1 MNFIKQLF
9 KFGGESDFG
18 KVRNA
23 IISIIGFILII
34 LIWHYISSYEI
45 IPTKIL
51 PDPFKMVGSIPKMI
65 TEDHLFAN
73 IWFTVKLNLICYI
86 YAIVLSF
93 PIGFAI
99 ACLPAFNLLF
109 GRPINTIRFI
119 PFSALTGLAVAM
131 FGLTFNMK
139 VWFLTGSIM
148 VYIIP
153 AIVNTINNLQNVK
166 NEKDNIYLQT
176 MKTLGGNNWQQFRY
190 VYWPYVMSN
199 VIPTFIDLLAVS
211 YTYCVIAEL
220 IYKDGNVMGIG
231 ALITLMI
238 RRSAIPEA
246 FALLFIIVIIGALQ
260 DFLLK
265 KVYRKVYSYR
275 F

>member
-1 MNFIKQLF
+1 MLKKLF
-9 KFGGESDFG
+9 RFGGESDFG
-18 KVRNA
+18 LMNNI
-23 IISIIGFILII
+23 IISVIGFTII
-34 LIWHYISSYEI
+34 LLGWHLISVNEI

-51 PDPFKMVGSIPKMI
+51 PDPFNVIGSIPGMI
-65 TEDHLFAN
+65 TEDHLLPN

-93 PIGFAI
+93 PIAYAI
-99 ACLPAFNLLF
+99 ACLPIFNLLF

-119 PFSALTGLAVAM
+119 PFSALTGLAIAI

-153 AIVNTINNLQNVK
+153 AIVNTINNLQNTK
-166 NEKDNIYLQT
+166 NDKDNVYLQT
-176 MKTLGGNNWQQFRY
+176 IKTLGGNKWQQFRY
-190 VYWPYVMSN
+190 VYWPYVTSN

-231 ALITLMI
+231 AMITLMI
-238 RRSAIPEA
+238 RRSYISEA

-260 DFLLK
+260 DLLLK
-265 KVYRKVYSYR
+265 KLYKRVYSYK